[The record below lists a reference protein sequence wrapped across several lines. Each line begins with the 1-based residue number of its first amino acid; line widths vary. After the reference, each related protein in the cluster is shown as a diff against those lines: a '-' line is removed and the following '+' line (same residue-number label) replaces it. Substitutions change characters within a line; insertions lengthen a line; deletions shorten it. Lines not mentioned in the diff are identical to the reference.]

1 MAKAPGWP
9 TLKMGYISVENICAL
24 QCLLNYRN
32 GNNAL
37 SVTGSYDQNT
47 YNAVYAYQAANSL
60 GADGVAGVGTLSKL
74 TENLVVKEGFQNNAA
89 RAAQY
94 LISKFENINITGNFD
109 SNSDSLARSFQSK
122 MAISV
127 DGKIGPTS
135 WQYLFG
141 HYFYPVVGCD
151 TATTLDASKIQALA
165 NKGMTFVGR
174 YLPGSNY
181 PITVAEKNLLLSK
194 NFSIVS
200 IWEKGSPTSVNYFS
214 SSRGTSDAKLAISGA
229 TSIGQPTGTPIYFA
243 VDYDATEADVSGKIN
258 DYITAIIAEFNR
270 QNNPYK
276 VGLYGSGAVLEY
288 FRSRIIY
295 TMLACARG
303 WRGTTAFSRFYIR
316 QYTPTTITSNSGSF
330 AIDENDAYIYAG
342 AWR

>member
-9 TLKMGYISVENICAL
+9 TLKTGYVSYENICAL

-37 SVTGSYDQNT
+37 PVTGSYDSET
-47 YNAVYAYQAANSL
+47 YNAVHAYQAANSL
-60 GADGVAGVGTLSKL
+60 GADGVAGTGTLSKL
-74 TENLVVKEGFQNNAA
+74 TQGLVVQKGFQNNAA

-94 LISKFENINITGNFD
+94 LISKFENISINGNFD
-109 SNSDSLARSFQSK
+109 STSDTLTKSFQSK

-141 HYFYPVVGCD
+141 HQFYPVYGCD
-151 TATTLDASKIQALA
+151 TATTLDASKLQLLA

-181 PITVAEKNLLLSK
+181 PITVAEKDLILSK

-200 IWEKGSPTSVNYFS
+200 IWEKDSPTKASYFS
-214 SSRGTSDAKLAISGA
+214 SSSGTKDAAYAISGA
-229 TSIGQPTGTPIYFA
+229 REINQPSNTPIYFA
-243 VDYDATEADVSGKIN
+243 IDYDASESDVNGNIEAYV
-258 DYITAIIAEFNR
+258 TAIIAEFKR
-270 QNNPYK
+270 QNYPYQ
-276 VGLYGSGAVLEY
+276 VGLYGSGAVLDH
-288 FRSRIIY
+288 FRNRIIY
-295 TMLACARG
+295 TMLAASRA
-303 WRGTTAFSRFYIR
+303 WRGTTAYSRYYIR
-316 QYTPTTITSNSGSF
+316 QYSSVDISPNF
-330 AIDENDAYIYAG
+330 PVDENEAYRFAG
-342 AWR
+342 FWQN

>member
-9 TLKMGYISVENICAL
+9 TLKKGYLSYENICAL

-37 SVTGSYDQNT
+37 PVTGSYDQNT

-74 TENLVVKEGFQNNAA
+74 TASLIVKKGFQNNAA

-94 LISKFENINITGNFD
+94 LISKFENININGNFD
-109 SNSDSLARSFQSK
+109 SDSDTLARSFQSK

-127 DGKIGPTS
+127 DGQIGPTS

-141 HYFYPVVGCD
+141 HQFYPVSGCD

-200 IWEKGSPTSVNYFS
+200 IWEKGSPTSVSYFS
-214 SSRGTSDAKLAISGA
+214 SSRGTSDAKQAILGA
-229 TSIGQPTGTPIYFA
+229 TSIGQPSSTPIYFA
-243 VDYDATEADVSGKIN
+243 VDYDASESDIN
-258 DYITAIIAEFNR
+258 GNIDDYITAIIAEFNR

-276 VGLYGSGAVLEY
+276 VGLYGSGAVLEH
-288 FRSRIIY
+288 FRSRIIF
-295 TMLACARG
+295 TMLACSRA
-303 WRGTTAFSRFYIR
+303 WRGTTAYSRFYIR

-330 AIDENDAYIYAG
+330 QIDENDAYIFAG

>member
-9 TLKMGYISVENICAL
+9 TLKMGYISYENICAL

-32 GNNAL
+32 GNDML
-37 SVTGSYDQNT
+37 PVTGSYDQNT
-47 YNAVYAYQAANSL
+47 YNAVCAYQAAHSL
-60 GADGVAGVGTLSKL
+60 DADGVAGSDTLSKL
-74 TENLVVKEGFQNNAA
+74 TQGLVVQIGFQNNAA

-94 LISKFENINITGNFD
+94 LISKFENIYINGNFD
-109 SNSDSLARSFQSK
+109 STSDTLIRSFQSK
-122 MAISV
+122 MAIFV

-141 HYFYPVVGCD
+141 HQFYPILGCD

-165 NKGMTFVGR
+165 NRGMTFVGR

-181 PITVAEKNLLLSK
+181 SITVAEKNLILSK

-200 IWEKGSPTSVNYFS
+200 IWEKGSPTNVGYFS
-214 SSRGTSDAKLAISGA
+214 SSRGTSDASQAILGA
-229 TSIGQPTGTPIYFA
+229 RAIGQPSNTPIDFT
-243 VDYDATEADVSGKIN
+243 VDYDASESDVNGNIEAYV
-258 DYITAIIAEFNR
+258 TAIIAEFYR

-276 VGLYGSGAVLEY
+276 VGLYGSGAVLDH

-295 TMLACARG
+295 TMLACARL
-303 WRGTTAFSRFYIR
+303 WRGTKAYSRFYIR
-316 QYTPTTITSNSGSF
+316 QYAPFFIDSNSGSF
-330 AIDENDAYIYAG
+330 EIDENEAYIFAG